1 MSHSKRVK
9 RLSISQKQAIIKLLE
24 KPNKDK
30 KFICNWRPIYLLNLD
45 EKIIQKGLDARLKK
59 FLLSLIDPHQTAF
72 VNARFINESGHLL
85 SDIIKICNKENI
97 NVYLMIIDFQ
107 KGFD

>member
-45 EKIIQKGLDARLKK
+45 EKII
-59 FLLSLIDPHQTAF
+59 
-72 VNARFINESGHLL
+72 
-85 SDIIKICNKENI
+85 
-97 NVYLMIIDFQ
+97 
-107 KGFD
+107 